1 MKAEP
6 GPPMTAQPLPKSGSL
21 FGARIAGVRSSPTP
35 RSKRSATRRADHSR
49 QAASL
54 SQAREPRNRAAPAAI
69 DGLLEAEDE
78 APSMKPGRRS
88 GVADRI
94 ADVLLLV
101 GERLAMRASSAASL
115 SKEFSALNL

>member
-1 MKAEP
+1 MK
-6 GPPMTAQPLPKSGSL
+6 L
-21 FGARIAGVRSSPTP
+21 
-35 RSKRSATRRADHSR
+35 
-49 QAASL
+49 
-54 SQAREPRNRAAPAAI
+54 
-69 DGLLEAEDE
+69 
-78 APSMKPGRRS
+78 GRRN